1 MREITVATVQMKP
14 ELGNVG
20 NNLVKM
26 SDFVSDIVSEQ
37 KVDLIVFPEL
47 AISGYEL
54 GVQFTELAQRV
65 PGAAVNLL
73 AQRAADAGVYLA
85 FGMPTKEKVESILYN
100 SAVLLGPSG
109 DLLGVYH
116 KIHLRGE
123 ERMAFR
129 EGFKMPIFDTG
140 EIGRLG
146 LMIGWDLAFPEVARV
161 MALEGADLL
170 CCLGSWEQQ
179 HIDEWRTYV
188 RARAFENAL
197 FVAAVNRIGE
207 DVTLKFGGESMI
219 IGPRG
224 KVHAS
229 LSVEVDLIR
238 EMQREQEALIKEL
251 EQVQALRA
259 KELKESKAAQEA
271 LAAAQA
277 AALEAAKKIEA
288 LEKAAEKVAEPVA
301 VAANGAEKAAESDS
315 AKPAALDM
323 AKAAAEPAKPTEVPK
338 APEAVAPDVPA
349 SAGRK
354 TEPAKPAEP
363 QEGYC
368 IARVDLDE
376 VRRYREEFQ
385 TLQSRQPIAYR
396 MIAKRY

>member
-26 SDFVSDIVSEQ
+26 SDYISDIVRDQ
-37 KVDLIVFPEL
+37 KVDLIIFPEL
-47 AISGYEL
+47 AISGCEL
-54 GVQFTELAQRV
+54 GMQFTELAQRV

-100 SAVLLGPSG
+100 SAVLIGPSG

-116 KIHLRGE
+116 KVHLRGE

-129 EGFKMPIFDTG
+129 EGFKMPIFETG
-140 EIGRLG
+140 EIGKIG

-179 HIDEWRTYV
+179 YIEDWRIYV
-188 RARAFENAL
+188 RARAIENAI
-197 FVAAVNRIGE
+197 FFAAANRIGE
-207 DVTLKFGGESMI
+207 DVTLRFGGESLI
-219 IGPRG
+219 VGPRG

-229 LSVEVDLIR
+229 LSVETDLLR
-238 EMQREQEALIKEL
+238 ELQREQEALIKEL
-251 EQVQALRA
+251 ERIQAQRA
-259 KELKESKAAQEA
+259 EELHKSKTMRDALIAAQ
-271 LAAAQA
+271 Q
-277 AALEAAKKIEA
+277 AALEAAQKIEA
-288 LEKAAEKVAEPVA
+288 LEKAAQKVAEPA
-301 VAANGAEKAAESDS
+301 AIGANGIEKTPESD
-315 AKPAALDM
+315 AAPKP
-323 AKAAAEPAKPTEVPK
+323 AEPAVDPKPEPAFKPVEVPDIK
-338 APEAVAPDVPA
+338 I
-349 SAGRK
+349 
-354 TEPAKPAEP
+354 EPADLSVRRPEPPKPAQP

-368 IARVDLDE
+368 VARLDLDE
-376 VRRYREEFQ
+376 VRRCREEFQ
-385 TLQSRQPIAYR
+385 TLQTRHPIAYR
-396 MIAKRY
+396 IIAKRY

>member
-116 KIHLRGE
+116 KVHLRGE

-146 LMIGWDLAFPEVARV
+146 LLIGWDLAFPEVARV
-161 MALEGADLL
+161 MALEGADVL

-188 RARAFENAL
+188 RARALENAL

-224 KVHAS
+224 KIHAS
-229 LSVEVDLIR
+229 LSVEADLIR
-238 EMQREQEALIKEL
+238 EMQREQESLIKEL

-288 LEKAAEKVAEPVA
+288 LEKAAEKVAEPMA
-301 VAANGAEKAAESDS
+301 VAANGAEKAAEPDS
-315 AKPAALDM
+315 AKPSAPEAAKVIAD
-323 AKAAAEPAKPTEVPK
+323 PAKPTEIPIVV
-338 APEAVAPDVPA
+338 ATPEVPA
-349 SAGRK
+349 SSARK
-354 TEPAKPAEP
+354 AESPKPAEP

-368 IARVDLDE
+368 IARIDLDE

>member
-116 KIHLRGE
+116 KVHLRGE

-129 EGFKMPIFDTG
+129 EGFKMPVFDTG

-146 LMIGWDLAFPEVARV
+146 LLIGWDLAFPEVARV

-224 KVHAS
+224 KVYAS
-229 LSVEVDLIR
+229 LSVEADLIR
-238 EMQREQEALIKEL
+238 EMQREQESLIKEL

-301 VAANGAEKAAESDS
+301 VAANGAEKAAEPDS
-315 AKPAALDM
+315 AKPAVPEA
-323 AKAAAEPAKPTEVPK
+323 AKAIVEPAKPTETPK
-338 APEAVAPDVPA
+338 AAATTDVPA
-349 SAGRK
+349 SSTRK
-354 TEPAKPAEP
+354 PEPPKPAEP

-368 IARVDLDE
+368 IARIDLDE

>member
-1 MREITVATVQMKP
+1 MREIAVATVQMKP

-26 SDFVSDIVSEQ
+26 SDYISDIVRDQ

-54 GVQFTELAQRV
+54 GMQFTELAQRV

-116 KIHLRGE
+116 KVHLRGE

-140 EIGRLG
+140 EIGKIG
-146 LMIGWDLAFPEVARV
+146 LMIGWDLAFPEVARA
-161 MALEGADLL
+161 MTLEGADLL

-179 HIDEWRTYV
+179 YIDEWRIYV
-188 RARAFENAL
+188 RARAYENAI
-197 FVAAVNRIGE
+197 FFAAANRIGE
-207 DVTLKFGGESMI
+207 DVTLRFGGESLI
-219 IGPRG
+219 VGPRG
-224 KVHAS
+224 KVYAA
-229 LSVEVDLIR
+229 LSVEAELLR

-251 EQVQALRA
+251 ERVQSMRAEEFKQSKALHEALRA
-259 KELKESKAAQEA
+259 AQT
-271 LAAAQA
+271 
-277 AALEAAKKIEA
+277 AALEAAKKIEE
-288 LEKAAEKVAEPVA
+288 LERAAQKVAEPAA
-301 VAANGAEKAAESDS
+301 VATNGAEKAPESEAQAS
-315 AKPAALDM
+315 APP
-323 AKAAAEPAKPTEVPK
+323 AAEPAANAK
-338 APEAVAPDVPA
+338 PEATFKPIELPPLSAEPPDLSVRRP
-349 SAGRK
+349 
-354 TEPAKPAEP
+354 EPPKPAEP

-368 IARVDLDE
+368 VARIDLDE

-385 TLQSRQPIAYR
+385 TLQARHPIAYR
-396 MIAKRY
+396 IIAKRY